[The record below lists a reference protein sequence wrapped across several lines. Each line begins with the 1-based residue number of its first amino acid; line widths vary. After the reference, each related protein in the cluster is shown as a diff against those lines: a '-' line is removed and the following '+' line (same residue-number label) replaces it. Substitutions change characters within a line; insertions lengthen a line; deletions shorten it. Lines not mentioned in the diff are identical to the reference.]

1 MKTPFDPAKNE
12 INRAKHGLDLAF
24 GSDVLRDPNL
34 IEALDD
40 RMDYGEERFN
50 ALGMVAGRIYAVT
63 YTERADGVRFIS
75 VRAADK
81 RETDRYFRVNS

>member
-1 MKTPFDPAKNE
+1 VKTPFDPTKNQ
-12 INRAKHGLDLAF
+12 INRAKHGLDLSF
-24 GSDVLRDPNL
+24 GADVLRDPNL

-40 RMDYGEERFN
+40 RMSYGEERFN
-50 ALGMVAGRIYAVT
+50 ALGMVAGTLYAVT

-81 RETDRYFRVNS
+81 RETDRYFQANS